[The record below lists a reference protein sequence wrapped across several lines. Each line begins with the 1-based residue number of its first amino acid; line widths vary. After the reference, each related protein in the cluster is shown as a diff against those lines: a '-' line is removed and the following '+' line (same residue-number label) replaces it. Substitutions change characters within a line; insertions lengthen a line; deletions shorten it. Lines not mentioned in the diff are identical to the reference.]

1 MLRFN
6 FAEISTQDFP
16 ASTSSRK
23 RKSSSVFQGYCR
35 CTPIWTGAFFPEP
48 TILLGKP
55 ARGCAQWNEFIGF
68 SEGANRRGLKPMPV
82 FDVIFA
88 TIRMAP
94 RDDKVSPIDPFDLST
109 FLASP
114 KLNMVRHAGL
124 IFQVAHDLGSSKAP
138 ASRA

>member
-1 MLRFN
+1 MNLSDSQR
-6 FAEISTQDFP
+6 
-16 ASTSSRK
+16 
-23 RKSSSVFQGYCR
+23 
-35 CTPIWTGAFFPEP
+35 TPI
-48 TILLGKP
+48 
-55 ARGCAQWNEFIGF
+55 
-68 SEGANRRGLKPMPV
+68 RRGSKLMPV

-94 RDDKVSPIDPFDLST
+94 RDDDVSTIGPFDLST

-124 IFQVAHDLGSSKAP
+124 IFQVAHELGSSKAP